1 MHKITNVSLIWHIFN
16 ALCSI
21 SHHSGPDI
29 QIPAGVK
36 ASRPSHTDVL
46 LIDGCVLMPLRA
58 FLRHD
63 FRLPSQNNRLSNAC
77 EIYKSETMGG
87 LLNDYSS
94 ALYEGMQNLPLN
106 KKSYSSSLLAI
117 LEKPA
122 PSCRSEGNQMM
133 LY

>member
-1 MHKITNVSLIWHIFN
+1 MFNFPSFGPRYPDPSRCESIQAITHRCFTDRWMCIDAF
-16 ALCSI
+16 
-21 SHHSGPDI
+21 
-29 QIPAGVK
+29 AGVSMSK
-36 ASRPSHTDVL
+36 A
-46 LIDGCVLMPLRA
+46 
-58 FLRHD
+58 RHD

-87 LLNDYSS
+87 LMNDYSS